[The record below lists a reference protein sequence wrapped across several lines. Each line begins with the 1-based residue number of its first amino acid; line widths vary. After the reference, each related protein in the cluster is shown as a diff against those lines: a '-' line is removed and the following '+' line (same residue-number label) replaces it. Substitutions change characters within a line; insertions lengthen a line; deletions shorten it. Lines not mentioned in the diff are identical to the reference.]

1 MHIVF
6 YVWLIRKCLCNVIF
20 LTSTSQVESIS
31 PLVSFRELESK
42 VVIQVAHLSV

>member
-1 MHIVF
+1 MSCMHIVF

-20 LTSTSQVESIS
+20 LTSTSQV
-31 PLVSFRELESK
+31 VSFRELESK